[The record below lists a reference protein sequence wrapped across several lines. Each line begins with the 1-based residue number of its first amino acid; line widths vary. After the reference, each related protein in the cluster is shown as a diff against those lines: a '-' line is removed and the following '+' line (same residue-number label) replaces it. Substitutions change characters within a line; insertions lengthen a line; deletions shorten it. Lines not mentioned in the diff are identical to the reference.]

1 MTDIYGIDLGT
12 TNSCIC
18 RLVEGVPEIVPVEG
32 SPVVPS
38 VVSFEGGEPIV
49 GQKARNRALLYPQET
64 VASVKRMMGEQE
76 SVHVGGRY
84 QTPEE
89 LSSHILDYL
98 KRSAEKEDG
107 RTVERVVITV
117 PAYFSDAQRRA
128 TRQAGEMAGLRVER
142 VLNEPTAAALF
153 YDSLGLE
160 DSRSDAERTVLVY
173 DLGGGTFDVSV
184 LRLGEI
190 TEVLASTGNT
200 KLGGDDFDQAI
211 MERCLE
217 RIQSDSDLD
226 LSWHRAALT
235 RLKHAAEQAK
245 ITLSDHPFAGIS
257 EPLLPTPEGESVDL
271 DLELSREEF
280 ERDLSSYLESTRDEV
295 HRALREA
302 GVHREDVH
310 WVLPVG
316 GSTRLPAVI
325 RLLEEEF
332 GSSRMPVVDPDLSVA
347 KGAAIQGGIIE
358 GSHVG
363 QILIDVTSH
372 SLSTLALVD
381 RLRGTLKCVPIISR
395 NTQIPVTRSE
405 VFQTVLPEQER
416 VEVTVYQGESE
427 DPEENE
433 LIGTLDL
440 ALAPAPEGT
449 PVTVE
454 FSYDLNGIIRVNV
467 EQKGYSRKR
476 EVDMDS
482 SRREQSFISLDDG
495 EMDQEPLPDEEEN
508 PETDPSL
515 FDSERKGQVTNYILK
530 KARGLLESLDREEER
545 SELGT
550 LIRDYENALQ
560 DGDEDTVDDTE
571 EALVDF
577 MEKIEERNG

>member
-1 MTDIYGIDLGT
+1 MTAIYGIDLGT

-18 RLVEGVPEIVPVEG
+18 RLVGGVPEIVPVEG

-38 VVSFEGGEPIV
+38 VVSFEENEPIV
-49 GQKARNRALLYPQET
+49 GQKARNRALLYPEET
-64 VASVKRMMGEQE
+64 VASVKRMMGEQD
-76 SVHVGGRY
+76 SVHVGGSHR
-84 QTPEE
+84 TPEE
-89 LSSHILDYL
+89 LSSYILAYL
-98 KRSAEKEDG
+98 KRAAEKEDG
-107 RTVERVVITV
+107 RAVERAVITV

-128 TRQAGEMAGLRVER
+128 TRQAGEMTGLRVER

-153 YDSLGLE
+153 YEYLGLE
-160 DSRSDAERTVLVY
+160 ERTSDDERTVLIY

-211 MERCLE
+211 MERCLK
-217 RIQSDSDLD
+217 RINSDSDLD
-226 LSWHRAALT
+226 LSGHRPALT

-245 ITLSDHPFAGIS
+245 ITLSDHPFAEIS
-257 EPLLPTPEGESVDL
+257 EPLLPAPEGGNADL

-280 ERDLSSYLESTRDEV
+280 ERDLSSHLESTRHEV

-302 GVHREDVH
+302 GVRREEVH

-372 SLSTLALVD
+372 TLSTLALVD
-381 RLRGTLKCVPIISR
+381 RFRGILKCVPIISR

-449 PVTVE
+449 PVMVE
-454 FSYDLNGIIRVNV
+454 FSYDLNGLIRVNV

-476 EVDMDS
+476 EVNMDS
-482 SRREQSFISLDDG
+482 SRRGQSFISLDEED
-495 EMDQEPLPDEEEN
+495 MDEAPLPDED

-515 FDSERKGQVTNYILK
+515 FDSGHGGTVTNYILK
-530 KARGLLESLDREEER
+530 KARGLLEGLDREEER
-545 SELGT
+545 AQLGD
-550 LIRDYENALQ
+550 LIRDYENALR

-577 MEKIEERNG
+577 MEKIEERSG